1 MFFKKIGQNTLI
13 LFSYNIITLSLR
25 FLLSVILGRLLGR
38 AVFGQYNFVLIW
50 IQSQLPFVEFGLSTV
65 LNRDLAAEPEKTQN
79 YFVTS
84 LVAKNI
90 LTLPLIVG
98 LLFFS
103 PYLAAGQSLAVIAS
117 LRWSILLFGGWQ
129 VYYSLT
135 AIFKAHQMM
144 HPVLWLA
151 LTGQG
156 ILFLG
161 TLALVLNDQPLPTL
175 IIWAGISQGI
185 QCLLAF
191 GYYRC
196 LLSTRP
202 QWRAV
207 PVQINFIAIKGLLLK
222 AWPFALSGMLN
233 AVQVRVSVLLL
244 VYLHSDEAL
253 GLYSAAS
260 PFSEAS
266 NHLFGAFYT
275 AMLPALTA
283 AVHRRSEAEMCSH
296 GNDDVVQ
303 RTLRWSRWGLFAL
316 SLGLALT
323 GGLLA
328 RFILILTYGP
338 DYQAA
343 TLCLQVLLI
352 ALLPSS
358 QNHLSIINLYA
369 HKDEHFV
376 NLMAFLGAM
385 INSLASFL
393 FIPTWGPAGTALAL
407 LLTEGCLF
415 VLYQWRQS
423 SSVAITGKCLSQ
435 RRQA

>member
-13 LFSYNIITLSLR
+13 LFSYNIITLGLR

-38 AVFGQYNFVLIW
+38 ADFGQYNFVLIW

-90 LTLPLIVG
+90 LTLPLIIG

-103 PYLAAGQSLAVIAS
+103 PYLAAGQSLAVVAS

-156 ILFLG
+156 ILFVG
-161 TLALVLNDQPLPTL
+161 TLVLVLNDQPLPTL
-175 IIWAGISQGI
+175 IIWAGISQGV

-191 GYYRC
+191 GYYCR

-202 QWRAV
+202 QWRIV
-207 PVQINFIAIKGLLLK
+207 PVQINFLAIKSLLLK

-233 AVQVRVSVLLL
+233 AVQARVSVLLL

-275 AMLPALTA
+275 AMLPTLTA
-283 AVHRRSEAEMCSH
+283 AVHRRSEAET
-296 GNDDVVQ
+296 DVIQ

-316 SLGLALT
+316 SLGLALI

-385 INSLASFL
+385 ITCLASFL
-393 FIPTWGPAGTALAL
+393 FVSTWGSAGTALAL
-407 LLTEGCLF
+407 LLTECCLF
-415 VLYQWRQS
+415 VLYQWRLATRPNMIIGCS
-423 SSVAITGKCLSQ
+423 E
-435 RRQA
+435 